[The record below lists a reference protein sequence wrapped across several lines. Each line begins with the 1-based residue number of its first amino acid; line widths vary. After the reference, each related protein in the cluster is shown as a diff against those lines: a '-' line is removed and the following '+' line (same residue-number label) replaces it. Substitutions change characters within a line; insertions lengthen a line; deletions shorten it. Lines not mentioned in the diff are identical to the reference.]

1 MTHISVMNVV
11 DIQIGQIRQIP
22 SRPLEQ
28 PMYTVDICIRTNSGE
43 FHLVAFSDSPEPLKI
58 DLKKSDML
66 GVAA

>member
-11 DIQIGQIRQIP
+11 GIQIGQIRQIP

-28 PMYTVDICIRTNSGE
+28 PMYTVDICIHTKTGE
-43 FHLVAFSDSPEPLKI
+43 FHLVGFSDSPESLSI
-58 DLKKSDML
+58 DQKSSVTF